1 MTPSWYR
8 AAWALA
14 RPLALVVARRGEG
27 KLARAIRGH
36 LAATASIEAW
46 AAAHRDPARPLV
58 WLHAAS
64 VGEGRQAEAVLRR
77 LRAARPAWQYLY
89 TFTSASAERL
99 AASLPVDF
107 AGYAPPDTAG
117 ETGRALDAA
126 RPSLL
131 AFAANDVWP
140 ELMRQAVRRR
150 VRTALVSANLS
161 AGSSR
166 RGPFAAA
173 LLGPAYAALD
183 VVGAIDAA
191 DAEQLVRLGVRRERV
206 RVTGDSRHDAAATR
220 AAAVD
225 RTSPHLRALA
235 GDGTDRR
242 PIVVAGSTWP
252 SDETRLLPALG
263 ALRRGG
269 LAFRLV
275 VAPHEPAVSHL
286 RELAGAIRDA
296 FNLGAALGADATS
309 APAGDRGAAITT
321 LSALEDRARG
331 SGGAAAPWDVCLVD
345 RVGIL
350 AELYAVAT
358 LAYVGGAFHRQ
369 GLHSVIE
376 PAALGVPVIFGPRCA
391 ASRDARLVVDAG
403 GAVSVR
409 GRAALERAARDWLA
423 NDTARATAGAAA
435 RAVVERGLGAAER
448 SVGLLLDLLEPPAVQ
463 PTV

>member
-1 MTPSWYR
+1 MTPDAHVSRAMTPLWYR

-14 RPLALVVARRGEG
+14 RPLALVVARGEG
-27 KLARAIRGH
+27 KLARAVRGH
-36 LAATASIEAW
+36 LAATAALEAW
-46 AAAHRDPARPLV
+46 ATAHRDPARPLV

-77 LRAARPAWQYLY
+77 LRSARPGWQYLY

-99 AASLPVDF
+99 AAALPVDF
-107 AGYAPPDTAG
+107 AGYAPPDTPSDA
-117 ETGRALDAA
+117 GRALDAA

-150 VRTALVSANLS
+150 IRTALVSANLS
-161 AGSSR
+161 ASSSR
-166 RGPFAAA
+166 RGCFARA

-206 RVTGDSRHDAAATR
+206 RVTGDSRHDGAAAR

-225 RTSPHLRALA
+225 REAPHVRALA

-252 SDETRLLPALG
+252 SDEARLLPALG

-275 VAPHEPAVSHL
+275 VAPHEPAAEHL
-286 RELAGAIRDA
+286 RS
-296 FNLGAALGADATS
+296 LGQAARTALGADVVVATL
-309 APAGDRGAAITT
+309 G
-321 LSALEDRARG
+321 ALE
-331 SGGAAAPWDVCLVD
+331 AAAGAGLAPRWDVCLVD
-345 RVGIL
+345 RVGVL
-350 AELYAVAT
+350 AELYAVAA
-358 LAYVGGAFHRQ
+358 LAYVGGGFHRQ
-369 GLHSVIE
+369 GLHSAIE
-376 PAALGVPVIFGPRCA
+376 PAALGVPVLFGPRFA
-391 ASRDARLVVDAG
+391 ASRDARLLLDAG
-403 GAVSVR
+403 GAVSVAD
-409 GRAALERAARDWLA
+409 RAELERAVHEWLA
-423 NDTARATAGAAA
+423 NDTARTTAGAAA
-435 RAVVERGLGAAER
+435 RAVVEHGLGSAER

>member
-14 RPLALVVARRGEG
+14 RPLALVVARGESA
-27 KLARAIRGH
+27 LARAVRGH
-36 LAATASIEAW
+36 LAATAAIEAW

-64 VGEGRQAEAVLRR
+64 VGEGRQAEAVLQR

-166 RGPFAAA
+166 RGRFAAA

-191 DAEQLVRLGVRRERV
+191 DAAQLVWLGVRRECV
-206 RVTGDSRHDAAATR
+206 RVTGDSRHDAAAAR

-225 RTSPHLRALA
+225 RTSSHRRALA

-275 VAPHEPAVSHL
+275 VAPHEPTAGHL
-286 RELAGAIRDA
+286 RDLEAAVR
-296 FNLGAALGADATS
+296 AALGAS
-309 APAGDRGAAITT
+309 APGGPGRAPDAAVTT

-331 SGGAAAPWDVCLVD
+331 RSGAAPSWDVCLVD

-350 AELYAVAT
+350 AELYAGAAF
-358 LAYVGGAFHRQ
+358 AYVGGGFHRQ
-369 GLHSVIE
+369 GLHAVIE
-376 PAALGVPVIFGPRCA
+376 PAALGVPVFFGPRWR
-391 ASRDARLVVDAG
+391 ASRDARLLLDAG
-403 GAVSVR
+403 GAVTAPDQ
-409 GRAALERAARDWLA
+409 AALERAARDWLA

-448 SVGLLLDLLEPPAVQ
+448 SVGLLLDLLEPPAIQ

>member
-1 MTPSWYR
+1 MTPLWYR

-14 RPLALVVARRGEG
+14 RPLALVVSRGEG
-27 KLARAIRGH
+27 KLARAVRGH
-36 LAATASIEAW
+36 LAATAAIEAW
-46 AAAHRDPARPLV
+46 AAAHREPARPLM

-64 VGEGRQAEAVLRR
+64 VGEGRQAEVVLRL

-99 AASLPVDF
+99 STSFPVDF
-107 AGYAPPDTAG
+107 AGYAPPDTEGDA
-117 ETGRALDAA
+117 GRALDAA

-131 AFAANDVWP
+131 GFTANDVWP
-140 ELMRQAVRRR
+140 ELVRQAVRRR

-166 RGPFAAA
+166 RGRFARA
-173 LLGPAYAALD
+173 LLGPAYVALD

-206 RVTGDSRHDAAATR
+206 RVTGDSRHDAAAAR

-225 RTSPHLRALA
+225 RASPHLRALA

-252 SDETRLLPALG
+252 SDEARLFPALG

-275 VAPHEPAVSHL
+275 VAPHEPAPEHL
-286 RELAGAIRDA
+286 CALERAART
-296 FNLGAALGADATS
+296 ALGADVVVATL
-309 APAGDRGAAITT
+309 GE
-321 LSALEDRARG
+321 LE
-331 SGGAAAPWDVCLVD
+331 AAAGEAATDAGLDPPWDVCLVD
-345 RVGIL
+345 RVGVL
-350 AELYAVAT
+350 AELYAVAA
-358 LAYVGGAFHRQ
+358 LAYVGGGFHRQ

-376 PAALGVPVIFGPRCA
+376 PAALGVPVLFGPRFA
-391 ASRDARLVVDAG
+391 ASRDAKLLLDAG
-403 GAVSVR
+403 GAVTATDR
-409 GRAALERAARDWLA
+409 TTLERAARAWLA

-448 SVGLLLDLLEPPAVQ
+448 SVGLLLDLLEPPADQ
-463 PTV
+463 STS